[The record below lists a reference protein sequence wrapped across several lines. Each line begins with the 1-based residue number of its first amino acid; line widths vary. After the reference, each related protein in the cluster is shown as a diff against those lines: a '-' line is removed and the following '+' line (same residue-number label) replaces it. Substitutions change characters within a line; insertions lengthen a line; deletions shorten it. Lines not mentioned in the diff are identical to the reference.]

1 MFNPLDMLQGQNG
14 AGMQSV
20 AQQFGLTPEQ
30 TRRAMEALMPAFALG
45 MQRSAAADPTG
56 LSQMFGMAAGRPPAS
71 PAETMLGQ
79 LFGSPALTQAIL
91 QQASSASGVG
101 SQVLRQMMPMM
112 AGAVVASIVHMLLN
126 QQAPEAKAAPAPA
139 PAPFPVAPGW
149 AEMMKAFIPAQS
161 PPEAPKPQAPKSQA
175 HKPQAFTSRASKPQA
190 AEPAPDSDAS
200 GGMFQQM
207 LKTGA
212 EVQEQNVKAMQ
223 GLFEAFW
230 TEPGTA
236 KAGSAK
242 AESLKAGAPMAGDAR
257 KADASASAP
266 NVAEP
271 PDGSQRPRKGRPG
284 AR

>member
-14 AGMQSV
+14 AGMHSV

-45 MQRSAAADPTG
+45 MQRSAAPDPTG

-101 SQVLRQMMPMM
+101 SQVLRQMLPMM

-126 QQAPEAKAAPAPA
+126 QQAPEAKAAPVPG
-139 PAPFPVAPGW
+139 PSPFPVAPGW
-149 AEMMKAFIPAQS
+149 AEMMKAFIPAQN
-161 PPEAPKPQAPKSQA
+161 PPEAPKPQAPR
-175 HKPQAFTSRASKPQA
+175 PQAFTSQASKPQA
-190 AEPAPDSDAS
+190 AKPAPDSDVS

-230 TEPGTA
+230 TEPGPA
-236 KAGSAK
+236 KAGSP
-242 AESLKAGAPMAGDAR
+242 EAGAPMAGAP
-257 KADASASAP
+257 KSGAPEADAKAPAP
-266 NVAEP
+266 NAAEP
-271 PDGSQRPRKGRPG
+271 SDGSQRTRKGRPG